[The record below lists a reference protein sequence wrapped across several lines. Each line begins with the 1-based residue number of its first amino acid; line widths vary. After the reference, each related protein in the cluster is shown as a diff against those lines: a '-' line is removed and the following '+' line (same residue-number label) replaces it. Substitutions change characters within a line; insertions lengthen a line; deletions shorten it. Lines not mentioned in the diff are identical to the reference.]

1 MRADAFSH
9 KSKRNVLAIAI
20 INIGFILNVENYFPH
35 QQIVENLRIDVI
47 PEGTDQT
54 TYEQYYA
61 LTTEGEPVS
70 IVEHAVSIAA
80 SPQTHVILLLD
91 WDAFKYEKLK
101 LDHKRYLA
109 SSPQFHRFC
118 LDERPGYSKLIF
130 VPKCIT
136 AGVYKHFKDIRQ

>member
-1 MRADAFSH
+1 M
-9 KSKRNVLAIAI
+9 
-20 INIGFILNVENYFPH
+20 
-35 QQIVENLRIDVI
+35 I

-91 WDAFKYEKLK
+91 WDAAKYDELK
-101 LDHKRYLA
+101 LRYLA
-109 SSPQFHRFC
+109 NSQQFHRFR

-136 AGVYKHFKDIRQ
+136 AGVHKHFKDIRQ